1 MCFSMKSV
9 VSESQHE
16 TKTRTPCIFFK
27 HGDNSIPVL
36 HTRVDMQ
43 MSKQDPMQFLPV
55 YKINSKNFGGTFQQM
70 A

>member
-16 TKTRTPCIFFK
+16 TKTRTLCIFLK

-36 HTRVDMQ
+36 HRVDMQ
-43 MSKQDPMQFLPV
+43 MSKQDPRFYTIFRECSHPETH
-55 YKINSKNFGGTFQQM
+55 Y
-70 A
+70 